1 MRIGALARV
10 YLSPE
15 PDIWRPRCL
24 YIHLAR
30 VSLYLVRER
39 CAPSWQFQSRGRRT
53 GARSQLLGP
62 RYLDSRYILRFS
74 LKSSQPGSLS
84 LSLGGV
90 RVVVLVASPSS
101 RYAFYS
107 WAPAPSPSI
116 PARVHDSL
124 GHTSRARRR
133 NKSRKVVRL
142 WEKRIYK
149 GKIGTWRECL

>member
-84 LSLGGV
+84 LSRWRSCRRPRCLTFFSL
-90 RVVVLVASPSS
+90 RFLLLSS
-101 RYAFYS
+101 CAESFHSRTRARFS
-107 WAPAPSPSI
+107 WAHKPRKKKKQVS
-116 PARVHDSL
+116 
-124 GHTSRARRR
+124 
-133 NKSRKVVRL
+133 KSGEIMRKENL
-142 WEKRIYK
+142 
-149 GKIGTWRECL
+149 